1 MSSPGASD
9 GQEKSFDPTPG
20 RIEKARR
27 DGDIALSREANA
39 AAAYAGLYLVIVA
52 GAGAISV
59 SLAQALAH
67 FFEAPEHYSG
77 LLGDAPGAPA
87 AAIAGLLLPA
97 AAVLLGAPALA
108 VLAALFAQQGFAF
121 APSKLAPKWSR
132 LSLVDNAKQKFGPQ
146 GLSEFSFSAAK
157 LLAILA
163 LFAVLFIGRFAT
175 LPGSALAPAAS
186 IVGAL
191 HEEAVLFIGAIL
203 MFSVVVGA
211 VDLLRV
217 RFAHKKKLMMSLDEM
232 RRENKETEGD
242 PQFKQTRRDR
252 ARAIAANR
260 MLLDVPKASVVI
272 VNPTHYAV
280 ALKWDGPNS
289 GAPQCVAKGV
299 DEMAAKI
306 REIAATSGVPI
317 RRDPPTARAIHGA
330 VEIGEE
336 IAREHYA
343 AVAAAIHFADAIRKK
358 ERA

>member
-1 MSSPGASD
+1 MSGPGASD

-27 DGDIALSREANA
+27 DGDIALSREATA
-39 AAAYAGLYLVIVA
+39 AAAYAGLYLVIAA
-52 GAGAISV
+52 GAGAISI
-59 SLAQALAH
+59 SLARTLSH
-67 FFEAPEHYSG
+67 FFEAPADYAG
-77 LLGDAPGAPA
+77 LLGERSGVTA
-87 AAIAGLLLPA
+87 AAIAGPLLPGVA
-97 AAVLLGAPALA
+97 ALLGAPALA
-108 VLAALFAQQGFAF
+108 VLAALYAQQGFAF

-132 LSLVDNAKQKFGPQ
+132 LSLVDNAKQKFGPH
-146 GLSEFSFSAAK
+146 GLSEFAISAAK
-157 LLAILA
+157 LLAILG
-163 LFAVLFIGRFAT
+163 LFAVLFIGRFAE

-186 IVGAL
+186 IVRAL

-217 RFAHKKKLMMSLDEM
+217 RFEHKKKLMMTLEEV
-232 RRENKETEGD
+232 RRESKETEGD
-242 PQFKQTRRDR
+242 PHVKQMRRER

-306 REIAATSGVPI
+306 REIAAASGVPI
-317 RRDPPTARAIHGA
+317 RRDAPTARAIFGA
-330 VEIGEE
+330 VEVGEE

-343 AVAAAIHFADAIRKK
+343 AVAAAIHFADAIRQKG
-358 ERA
+358 RT